1 MNAPVVMLALSGLLV
16 AASFL
21 ARRRLVMA
29 SLIAGIGAGL
39 LGLFALGVSL
49 DAPIHTLAGDIK
61 VSGTWTILGR
71 ALVLDEKNRAA
82 VSFGYLAGA
91 FLLTGAWAAR
101 PIRYLPSFGL
111 FMTACVGA
119 SLMIRPFL
127 YAAPLLEL
135 AAIGGCLLL
144 VGERP
149 VTHRAGI
156 RLLTFYTLAMMSLLL
171 TGWMLDTAG
180 VTSATPRE
188 AERAFLLLAIG
199 LAILL
204 AVPPFH
210 SWLPSAAEGSD
221 PYTLAF
227 VVVILQS
234 AGLFLLLGFL
244 DSYAWLR
251 ESVEISS
258 RLRWAGIVTLG
269 LGTLWAAAQTGG
281 ARFMAYAL
289 LADMGVTLLLLGR
302 LEAPAYQVALGMAGS
317 RAVGMAVWALGTSEL
332 EGSLDGKVGRK
343 PTSSWAR
350 LAAVAGALSVVGA
363 PLTAGFPGRWAALHR
378 VGTTDPWAGGL
389 IILSMVVLSI
399 AVIRWGLSL
408 NNRVVQESG
417 LEGRSR
423 RAFLFGGVVLV
434 MSLGI
439 FPQLLFPWVIRAA
452 EGLGNLIP

>member
-29 SLIAGIGAGL
+29 SLIAGIGAGM

-49 DAPIHTLAGDIK
+49 DAPVHTLAGDLK

-71 ALVLDEKNRAA
+71 AFVLDERNRAA

-91 FLLTGAWAAR
+91 FLLAGAWAAK
-101 PIRYLPSFGL
+101 PIRYLPAFGL

-188 AERAFLLLAIG
+188 AERAFLLLAVG
-199 LAILL
+199 LAVLL

-210 SWLPSAAEGSD
+210 SWLRSAAEGSD

-234 AGLFLLLGFL
+234 AGLFLFLGFL

-258 RLRWAGIVTLG
+258 RLRWAGIVTLI
-269 LGTLWAAAQTGG
+269 LGTLWAVAQTGG

-302 LEAPAYQVALGMAGS
+302 LEAPVYQVALGMTGS
-317 RAVGMAVWALGTSEL
+317 RAVGMAVWALGMSGLETSEAGKR
-332 EGSLDGKVGRK
+332 GSR
-343 PTSSWAR
+343 WAP

-363 PLTAGFPGRWAALHR
+363 PLTAGFPARWAALHH
-378 VGTTDPWAGGL
+378 VGTMDPWAGGL
-389 IILSMVVLSI
+389 IVVSMVVLSM

-408 NNRVVQESG
+408 NSGVVQESG
-417 LEGRSR
+417 FEERSR
-423 RAFLFGGVVLV
+423 RAFLLGGVALVL
-434 MSLGI
+434 SLGI